1 MVLVLMRVY
10 APAHSSA
17 TILSPRVTCS
27 AASDLGS
34 HYASFLKRIVQLGQN
49 LKFVKGNLTSY
60 GQYLMRRPARQHRH
74 TVINKA
80 NTYKLSAGHN

>member
-34 HYASFLKRIVQLGQN
+34 HYAGQN

-80 NTYKLSAGHN
+80 NTYKSSAGHN